1 MANATQ
7 MTSYANVNQLT
18 FTGRI
23 SATKVVSGKNG
34 DFLAVT
40 MITNIAND
48 KSVNVTFNDSNAING
63 IMKLEANGK
72 LPVGRMVTV
81 TGTID
86 NVSEVYLDKA
96 GEPVMRKRPELKL
109 IGATILRGGLGAL
122 PKSVTAT
129 RVLQGT
135 PVKVGTPVSD
145 LTPEDAYS
153 DNTADAAT
161 APVDEAPAPF

>member
-40 MITNIAND
+40 LITNIAND
-48 KSVNVTFNDSNAING
+48 KSVNVTFNDSEG

-86 NVSEVYLDKA
+86 NVSEVYLKN
-96 GEPVMRKRPELKL
+96 GQPVMRKRPELKL
-109 IGATILRGGLGAL
+109 VGATILRGGLGAL
-122 PKSVTAT
+122 PKSAQDTK
-129 RVLQGT
+129 RVIAGT

-153 DNTADAAT
+153 DDSADANVAQL
-161 APVDEAPAPF
+161 DEIPIF

>member
-40 MITNIAND
+40 LITNIAND
-48 KSVNVTFNDSNAING
+48 KSVNVTFNDSDG

-72 LPVGRMVTV
+72 LPVGRMITV

-96 GEPVMRKRPELKL
+96 GQPVLRKRPELKL
-109 IGATILRGGLGAL
+109 VGASILRGGLGAL
-122 PKSVTAT
+122 PKSVTQVKRT
-129 RVLQGT
+129 LPGT
-135 PVKVGTPVSD
+135 VVKVGTPVSD
-145 LTPEDAYS
+145 LTPESDYS
-153 DNTADAAT
+153 DNPADAAT
-161 APVDEAPAPF
+161 APVDAAPAPF

>member
-40 MITNIAND
+40 LITNIAND
-48 KSVNVTFNDSNAING
+48 KSVNVVFNDSDG
-63 IMKLEANGK
+63 IMKLGANGK
-72 LPVGRMVTV
+72 LPVGRMITV

-86 NVSEVYLDKA
+86 NVSEVYIDKA
-96 GEPVMRKRPELKL
+96 GQPVLRKRPELKL
-109 IGATILRGGLGAL
+109 VGASILRGGLGAL
-122 PKSVTAT
+122 PKSVQAT
-129 RVLQGT
+129 RTVPGT
-135 PVKVGTPVSD
+135 VVKVGTPVSD
-145 LTPEDAYS
+145 LTPESAYS
-153 DNTADAAT
+153 DDTASAAV

>member
-40 MITNIAND
+40 IITNIAND
-48 KSVNVTFNDSNAING
+48 RSVNVTFTDSEG

-86 NVSEVYLDKA
+86 SVSEVYMKD
-96 GEPVMRKRPELKL
+96 GEPVLRKRPVLSL
-109 IGATILRGGLGAL
+109 VGASILRGGLGAL
-122 PKSVTAT
+122 PKSAQDTK
-129 RVLQGT
+129 RVIAGT

-145 LTPEDAYS
+145 ITPESDYS
-153 DNTADAAT
+153 DSSADAAV

>member
-40 MITNIAND
+40 LITNIAND
-48 KSVNVTFNDSNAING
+48 KSVNVTFNDSEG

-72 LPVGRMVTV
+72 LPVGRMLTV

-86 NVSEVYLDKA
+86 NVSEVYLKD
-96 GEPVMRKRPELKL
+96 GQPVMRKRPELKL
-109 IGATILRGGLGAL
+109 VGATILRGGLGAL
-122 PKSVTAT
+122 PKSAQDTKRVIAGTA
-129 RVLQGT
+129 
-135 PVKVGTPVSD
+135 VKVGTPVSD
-145 LTPEDAYS
+145 LTPESAYS
-153 DNTADAAT
+153 DDTASAAV